1 MALMAVQD
9 AWRSGT
15 AGAGA
20 PCVMMD
26 GTFGML
32 QWPAV
37 CWDVEGRW
45 LPPGVPSLGRA
56 LGPCGSVS
64 WPAGETRDS
73 WVSVPT
79 GAGRPISV
87 LMRRMQA
94 SFV

>member
-1 MALMAVQD
+1 MALKAVQD

-37 CWDVEGRW
+37 YWAAEGRW
-45 LPPGVPSLGRA
+45 PPLGVPSSGRV
-56 LGPCGSVS
+56 LDLCGSVS
-64 WPAGETRDS
+64 WPAGAMRDS

-87 LMRRMQA
+87 LMRRTQA
-94 SFV
+94 SSV